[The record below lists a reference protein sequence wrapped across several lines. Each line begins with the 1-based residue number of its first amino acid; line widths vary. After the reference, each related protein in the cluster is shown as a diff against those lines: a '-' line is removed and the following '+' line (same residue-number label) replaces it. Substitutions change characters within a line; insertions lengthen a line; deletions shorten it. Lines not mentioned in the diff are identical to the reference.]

1 MVSASDET
9 RAIKSGGV
17 PVASIGASAGGI
29 TALQTFFEALPA
41 KVGAAFVVIVHLDP
55 EHSSDLSRIIAARTR
70 MPVIEVDKD
79 VRIEADKV
87 YVIPPNRRLLV
98 SADHISSAPF
108 DEPRGHRAPIDLFF
122 RSMAD
127 QHGDGFAI
135 ILTGGGS
142 DGTVGVKAVKESGG
156 LIIVQDPNEAEYPSM
171 PRSAIASGVADFVL
185 PVREIAMR
193 MPELVRNKQLLTG
206 EDIVAKEEDV
216 LRHILT
222 HLRQKTGHDFA
233 HYKRATI
240 GRRLARRMQVAH
252 AETLHDYLIYLQGHA
267 AEVQALLADL
277 LISVTSFFRDAGAF
291 EELAREVIAP
301 LFQERDPNNSL
312 RIWVPGC
319 ATGEEVYS
327 IAILLLEEAARR
339 DDRPEVQ
346 VFASDLDA
354 IALATAR
361 EGRYPV
367 AIQADV
373 SEERLRKFFTREGDH
388 YGIKR
393 EVRDLI
399 VFAQHSLLRDPPFSH
414 IDLISCRNL
423 LIYLDR
429 ALQNQVCSTFH
440 YALRPRG
447 YLFLG
452 SSESIDGQAL
462 FRVVSRDARIF
473 QAVESRRV
481 LPPLPNL
488 SPGPRARDVPVGGS
502 APRDTRSNYSTEHR
516 QALEQL
522 SPPSM
527 LVDEAHRIVNLS
539 ENAGRYVLPPGGPVS
554 NLVADVVRPELRL
567 DVQAALHRAF
577 EQNEPTVTLPIP
589 VQFNGTARQVSLHVR
604 PYHRDGAARSAIIL
618 FLEGGPVEAPQ
629 QAQASSTGG
638 DASFVITQLRNEL
651 TTTQAHLRTSRSQY
665 EAVTEELRAS
675 NEELQSI
682 NEEYRSTS
690 EELET
695 SKEELQSINEELQTL
710 NNELKLKLD
719 VVSRAHN
726 DLQNLMSATDVAT
739 LFLTT
744 SLRINRFTPRFTE
757 LFNVAEG
764 DEGRPISDFTH
775 KLDYSQL
782 TQDAR
787 RVLSDLAP
795 VERTLHSVDN
805 RWFLMRMRPY
815 RTLDDK
821 IEGVVV
827 TFVDVTDRQEAEQKW
842 ESRQRLLLGELSHRV
857 KNTLAVVQSI
867 VAQTARQNGAG
878 RELQDTLA
886 ARLQAVAKSHDI
898 LVDGEWKGAD
908 LQAIAREQL
917 KAYLDEKPPRL
928 QLEGPLVDLSSELAT
943 PMSLLLHEL
952 ATNAAKYGAL
962 SKPTGKVLLKW
973 ELVDGGQ
980 GRRVNLQW
988 RESGGPPVRKPE
1000 RMGFGSYLINNGL
1013 ADARVDRDFR
1023 ADGLVCTVEIPL
1035 PATDGAERG

>member
-1 MVSASDET
+1 MASPDRESAGEGA
-9 RAIKSGGV
+9 RV

-29 TALQTFFEALPA
+29 TALQTFFEALPE

-55 EHSSDLSRIIAARTR
+55 ESASSLSEIIAKRTK
-70 MPVIEVDKD
+70 MPVVEVTRDE
-79 VRIEADKV
+79 RIEADKV

-98 SADHISSAPF
+98 SADRISSAPF
-108 DEPRGHRAPIDLFF
+108 DEPRGQRAPIDQFF
-122 RSMAD
+122 RSVAD

-142 DGTVGVKAVKESGG
+142 DGTIGVKAVKEGGG
-156 LIIVQDPNEAEYPSM
+156 LILVQDPSEAEYPSM

-185 PVREIAMR
+185 PVREIAAR
-193 MPELVRNKQLLTG
+193 MPELVRNKQQLTM
-206 EDIVAKEEDV
+206 EDLAEKDEDV
-216 LRHILT
+216 LRRILA
-222 HLRQKTGHDFA
+222 HLRQKTGHDFS
-233 HYKRATI
+233 HYKRATV
-240 GRRLARRMQVAH
+240 GRRLARRMQVTH
-252 AETLHDYLIYLQGHA
+252 ADTLHEYLGFLQGHA
-267 AEVQALLADL
+267 EEVQALLADL
-277 LISVTSFFRDAGAF
+277 LISVTSFFRDNNAF
-291 EELAREVIAP
+291 EELAREAIRP
-301 LFQERDPNNSL
+301 IFQQRDPDSSL
-312 RIWVPGC
+312 RVWVPGC

-327 IAILLLEEAARR
+327 IAILMLEELARR
-339 DDRPEVQ
+339 DDRPDIQ

-354 IALATAR
+354 TALTTAR
-361 EGRYPV
+361 EGRYPL

-388 YGIKR
+388 YRIRR
-393 EVRDLI
+393 EVRDII

-429 ALQNQVCSTFH
+429 GLQNQVCGTFH

-452 SSESIDGQAL
+452 SSESIDSQNL

-473 QAVESRRV
+473 QAVESRRA

-488 SPGPRARDVPVGGS
+488 SAGPRIVQQPVTSATARDARTNFIG
-502 APRDTRSNYSTEHR
+502 EHR

-527 LVDEAHRIVNLS
+527 MIDEGHRIINLS
-539 ENAGRYVLPPGGPVS
+539 ESAGRYLLPPGGPLS
-554 NLVADVVRPELRL
+554 TLAADMVRPELRL
-567 DVQAALHRAF
+567 DLQAGLHRAF
-577 EQNEPTVTLPIP
+577 EQNEATLTLPLA
-589 VQFNGTARQVSLHVR
+589 VRFNGTPRQVSLHVR
-604 PYHRDGAARSAIIL
+604 PFTRDGSSRSAVVL
-618 FLEGGPVEAPQ
+618 FLEGGPADQPAHSDVTTEGNP
-629 QAQASSTGG
+629 SYL
-638 DASFVITQLRNEL
+638 VTQLRNEL
-651 TTTQAHLRTSRSQY
+651 TTTQAHLRTSRAQY

-744 SLRINRFTPRFTE
+744 TLRINRFTPRLTD
-757 LFNVAEG
+757 LFNVTAG

-775 KLDYSQL
+775 RLDYSAL
-782 TQDAR
+782 TEDAK
-787 RVLSDLAP
+787 RVLDELAT
-795 VERTLHSVDN
+795 VERTLKSTDG
-805 RWFLMRMRPY
+805 RWFLMRLRPY

-827 TFVDVTDRQEAEQKW
+827 TFVDVTERQEAEKKW
-842 ESRQRLLLGELSHRV
+842 EARQQLLLRELSHRV
-857 KNTLAVVQSI
+857 KNTLAVVQAI
-867 VAQTARQNGAG
+867 VTQTLRGGNASS
-878 RELQDTLA
+878 ELQEAVL
-886 ARLQAVAKSHDI
+886 ARLQAVSKAHDQ
-898 LVDGEWKGAD
+898 LVNGEWSGAD
-908 LQAIAREQL
+908 LEAVTREQL
-917 KAYLDEKPPRL
+917 APYLTPARPRVRLKGPPVTL
-928 QLEGPLVDLSSELAT
+928 PSEAAT
-943 PMSLLLHEL
+943 PFGLLIHEL

-962 SKPTGKVLLKW
+962 STSSGKVTVEW
-973 ELVDGGQ
+973 ELIDAGQ
-980 GRRVNLQW
+980 GPRVRLVW
-988 RESGGPPVRKPE
+988 TERDGPRVQRPDRA
-1000 RMGFGSYLINNGL
+1000 GFGSYLIENGL
-1013 ADARVDRDFR
+1013 ADAEVQRNFR
-1023 ADGLVCTVEIPL
+1023 PEGLVCTVDFPL
-1035 PATDGAERG
+1035 PSQDGGK